1 VTRVAV
7 DVMLKREILD
17 PQGQAHPATAASG
30 STRSAVGGHAPHHR
44 EAKSLGTGGR
54 RRIRPNGGRPLGG
67 VPNVALRR
75 FAGYSPGPSGMVS
88 SGRLPGHD
96 HIGPERVGISTRRG
110 EPFGR
115 RSTAGS
121 RQTERA

>member
-1 VTRVAV
+1 
-7 DVMLKREILD
+7 MLRII
-17 PQGQAHPATAASG
+17 
-30 STRSAVGGHAPHHR
+30 
-44 EAKSLGTGGR
+44 GR
-54 RRIRPNGGRPLGG
+54 RRVWGLAGGGESDRTGAALWGG

-110 EPFGR
+110 APFGR

-121 RQTERA
+121 RQTERASQTRCG